1 MKSYMA
7 KPGSVDRK
15 WYLVDADGMVFGR
28 LASQVAAILRGK
40 NKPEFTP
47 NVDMGDY
54 VIIINAEKAVFTGNK
69 LDQKLYRSHSGYAGS
84 LKETKYSK
92 MMQTKPDFVM
102 YEAIRRMLPKNKIG
116 RQMLKKLRV
125 YKGAEHD
132 HEAQKP
138 VALELEGKRR
148 A

>member
-7 KPGSVDRK
+7 KPGTFERK
-15 WYLVDADGMVFGR
+15 WYLVDAQDMVFGR
-28 LASQVAAILRGK
+28 LASQVASILRGK

-47 NVDMGDY
+47 HVDTGDF

-69 LDQKLYRSHSGYAGS
+69 LDKKLHRSHSGYVGS
-84 LKETKYSK
+84 LKETKYGH
-92 MMQTKPDFVM
+92 MMETKPEFLM
-102 YEAIRRMLPKNKIG
+102 YEAIRRMLPKNKLG
-116 RQMLKKLRV
+116 SQMLKKLRV
-125 YKGAEHD
+125 YKGAEHN

-138 VALELEGKRR
+138 ELLELEGKRR